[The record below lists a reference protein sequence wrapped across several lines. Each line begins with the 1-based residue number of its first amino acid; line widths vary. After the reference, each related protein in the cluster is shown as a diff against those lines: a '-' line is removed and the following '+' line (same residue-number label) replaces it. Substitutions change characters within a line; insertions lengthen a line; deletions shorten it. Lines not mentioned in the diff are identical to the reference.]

1 MERWDWAK
9 LKPLQVGRYG
19 EYLAKMEFTL
29 IGLDV
34 YGSEVDD
41 KGIDFLLRAEPD
53 RYWDVQVKTIRNMSY
68 VFFQKSKFRIRP
80 NLLAAVVHLVQG
92 KPPACYLIPATAWL
106 EPDGV
111 LVDRD
116 YQEGKSEPEYG
127 INISKKNL
135 PALERFRFG
144 ADRPRP
150 EAGAV
155 DGVLGMPDVI
165 EKGRQRSAI
174 QFCKPVVRPG
184 PRWLSAVVLL
194 SAIYGCWT

>member
-135 PALERFRFG
+135 PALERFRFERTARDLKLAPSTG
-144 ADRPRP
+144 SWACPTSSKRVANAPQSNF
-150 EAGAV
+150 AN
-155 DGVLGMPDVI
+155 
-165 EKGRQRSAI
+165 Q
-174 QFCKPVVRPG
+174 
-184 PRWLSAVVLL
+184 
-194 SAIYGCWT
+194 